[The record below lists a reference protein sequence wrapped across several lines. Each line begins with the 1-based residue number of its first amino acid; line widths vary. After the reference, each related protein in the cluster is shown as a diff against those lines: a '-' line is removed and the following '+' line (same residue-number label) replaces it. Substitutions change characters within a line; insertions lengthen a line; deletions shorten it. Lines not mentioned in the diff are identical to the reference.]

1 MTPARLGVH
10 VLIVLTLMLAV
21 SWPDLGRVRA
31 GSVWRANGPL
41 SASRSAASPTSGG
54 IPGRTGRRT
63 GEYGFGSAAYAPST
77 GGPGLRQ
84 RLSEDH
90 VEGRRRRPVH
100 PGVLALGGKIN
111 AILGSARTALNAPM
125 PGALLVLRNLQSGQ
139 VEARAT
145 ADEAGEFVFLDVA
158 PSNYLVELLGP
169 GGEVNATSESLTIDL
184 GELVQTTVRG
194 TSVGAL
200 KAIFG
205 GVMEST
211 ANDAVAAASR
221 DGVTRVATP
230 ERCVSP
236 PCSR

>member
-1 MTPARLGVH
+1 MTPARFGVH
-10 VLIVLTLMLAV
+10 VLIVFTLMLAV

-31 GSVWRANGPL
+31 GSVWRADGPL
-41 SASRSAASPTSGG
+41 SGRRPAESATSRSSL
-54 IPGRTGRRT
+54 GRTGGRVN
-63 GEYGFGSAAYAPST
+63 EYGFGSAAYAPST
-77 GGPGLRQ
+77 GGAGLRQ
-84 RLSEDH
+84 RLSEDQ

-100 PGVLALGGKIN
+100 AGVLALGGKIN
-111 AILGSARTALNAPM
+111 AILGRARTALNAPM
-125 PGALLVLRNLQSGQ
+125 PGAMLVLRNLRSGQ

-145 ADEAGEFVFLDVA
+145 ADEAGEFVFLDVP
-158 PSNYLVELLGP
+158 PSNYLVELIGD
-169 GGEVNATSESLTIDL
+169 GGDVNATSESLTIDL

-205 GVMEST
+205 SVMEAT
-211 ANDAVAAASR
+211 ANDAVVAASQ
-221 DGVTRVATP
+221 DGVTRIATP